1 MAEGGGAAPPPGTAA
16 KRGMGWRLWAVIAV
30 VIILVVAGAAYYLTR
45 PSGGPTR
52 DTSTIVYYMQSEP
65 ISFDSADT
73 YDLWS
78 FVTLQN
84 TYDTLVGYDR
94 DTLTLVPDLAT
105 SWDVST
111 DGLNYTFHLRENV
124 KFADGSDFTAN
135 DVYASFKRILIWGAP
150 TTGVDWIINQ
160 NLDKTNIPGALWV
173 KDAHTIQMN
182 LTQPYAGFLKTL
194 GTVEPSAI
202 MSAAWISAH
211 AEDRPANT
219 GEVNEYIQTHSMGT
233 APYVLD
239 SWAKGTEMVLVKNE
253 HYWRGWTGTEPTKI
267 VLKFTTDASSRVEAV
282 RTKAADIADLPLT
295 NVADVKGI
303 AGVVAQGNDTVK
315 SELVAINVTNP
326 DFVDPQVRQ
335 ALSWAFDYNGTIANA
350 YAGYASLLPGP
361 IPKGMQYFDVQR
373 QWYYQNLTKAEALLD
388 ASGHPKATTGANAGF
403 RFNGTAFRLV
413 ADGTQLEE
421 RQTAQLFQTTLQGI
435 GIKTTLTITPTTSAW
450 DTIRGSGTYDFFV
463 AHWVLDYLD
472 ADDYVTPMVVSAAN
486 GGDYWTTGFVN
497 DTIDQYAVAA
507 KSEQSTTQRAA
518 DYQVVWQTS
527 MDNPNMIW
535 FCQQQYVPVHQDYI
549 HGFWFNPVTWYNFY
563 FYQKT

>member
-211 AEDRPANT
+211 AEDRPGNT